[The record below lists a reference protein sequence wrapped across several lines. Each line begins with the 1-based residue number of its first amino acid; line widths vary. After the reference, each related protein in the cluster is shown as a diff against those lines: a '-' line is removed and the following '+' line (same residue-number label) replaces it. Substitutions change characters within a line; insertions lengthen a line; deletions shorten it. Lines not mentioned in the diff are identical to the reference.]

1 MKLSISLPENIAREV
16 RTLAKKSDRSISW
29 WIQKAWMI
37 ARTQLNNSHED
48 ESRRAQDAMKTLMS
62 LKGSLKKHYPNTT
75 SVALAKSAFTGLQK
89 K

>member
-1 MKLSISLPENIAREV
+1 MKLSISLPENIASEV

-37 ARTQLNNSHED
+37 ARTQLNNSHEN
-48 ESRRAQDAMKTLMS
+48 ESRKAHDAMTTLMS
-62 LKGSLKKHYPNTT
+62 IKGSLKRSYPNTT
-75 SVALAKSAFTGLQK
+75 SVALAKSAFTSLHK

>member
-48 ESRRAQDAMKTLMS
+48 ESRKAHDAMKTLMS
-62 LKGSLKKHYPNTT
+62 IKGSLKRYYPNTT
-75 SVALAKSAFTGLQK
+75 SVALAKSAFTSLQK